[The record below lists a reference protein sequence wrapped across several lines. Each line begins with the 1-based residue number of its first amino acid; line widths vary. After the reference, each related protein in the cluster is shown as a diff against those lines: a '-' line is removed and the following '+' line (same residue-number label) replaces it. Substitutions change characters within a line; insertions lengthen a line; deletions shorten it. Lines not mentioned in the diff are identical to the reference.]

1 VAQKDAIMEIGIP
14 SKYKEAIELIQ
25 SGNLTLVQISEKT
38 GVNITYLKLIK
49 KWLLE
54 GPQREW
60 KERKGA
66 YGVIYRLMSQY
77 TLYKIKETTE
87 KKRQEEVEILIYQ
100 TLADEKALLYNSCR
114 KRLHIALLTIKR
126 QRFYLLLTSL
136 LSFSL
141 FVIIF
146 LVLI

>member
-1 VAQKDAIMEIGIP
+1 VVEENPIPQK
-14 SKYKEAIELIQ
+14 YLEAITLIRT
-25 SGNLTLVQISEKT
+25 GATLTEISKQT
-38 GVNITYLKLIK
+38 GINITYLKLIK
-49 KWLLE
+49 KWIAE

-60 KERKGA
+60 RDRKGA
-66 YGVIYRLMSQY
+66 YSVIYRLMTQY
-77 TLYKIKETTE
+77 TIWKYKEE
-87 KKRQEEVEILIYQ
+87 KNLKRQEYNEILLYQ
-100 TLADEKALLYNSCR
+100 ALADEKALLYNSCR